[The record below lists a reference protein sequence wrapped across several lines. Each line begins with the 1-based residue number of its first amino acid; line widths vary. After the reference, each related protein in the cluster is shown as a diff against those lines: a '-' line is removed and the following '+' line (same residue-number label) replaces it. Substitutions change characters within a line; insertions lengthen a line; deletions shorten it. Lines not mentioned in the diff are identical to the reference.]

1 MTEKVQILDPV
12 DFHGQALTVVNKDDQ
27 PYVAMKP
34 VVEGMGLA
42 WAPQH
47 RKLTDEEG
55 RWGVTMMVMQL
66 PGDSQAREITTI
78 PLRKL
83 TGWLM
88 TLQPS
93 RMDAEVAAKVLVYQN
108 ECDDALWAYW
118 SKGTAINPRAIA
130 KTPAEMLLDSVQML
144 VDQEKK
150 QREQETRI
158 TRLEKLEEARLH
170 ETVRMMD
177 EFPVPAEE
185 VEKVSDRAMVNR
197 VVRNAVYRSTGLRH
211 SDAFAR
217 LYREF
222 RDRTGIDLSARAR
235 NRKLK
240 SALDAA
246 EADGLMS
253 RLYAVAYEIFEVLPI
268 PTDWSEEN

>member
-1 MTEKVQILDPV
+1 
-12 DFHGQALTVVNKDDQ
+12 
-27 PYVAMKP
+27 
-34 VVEGMGLA
+34 
-42 WAPQH
+42 
-47 RKLTDEEG
+47 
-55 RWGVTMMVMQL
+55 
-66 PGDSQAREITTI
+66 
-78 PLRKL
+78 
-83 TGWLM
+83 
-88 TLQPS
+88 
-93 RMDAEVAAKVLVYQN
+93 MDAEVAAKVLLYQN

-118 SKGTAINPRAIA
+118 SKGAAVNPRAIA

-150 QREQETRI
+150 QREHDTRLV
-158 TRLEKLEEARLH
+158 RLEKLEEQRIHA
-170 ETVRMMD
+170 TVKMMD
-177 EFPVPAEE
+177 EFPVPAER
-185 VEKVSDRAMVNR
+185 VEEVSDRAMVNR

-246 EADGLMS
+246 EADGLMA

-268 PTDWSEEN
+268 PTEWSEEN